1 MPLSFPS
8 LQSWTEPAAKHLVQ
22 ATKVDFGQQEP
33 FFATLGRDPR
43 RDLLSLPVLFLVHC
57 LFSCV
62 IVMLDL
68 KPFCSWLLCLQK
80 EEPGSR
86 TGDWMWG
93 FWGRA
98 LASVPLQQTSELGFL
113 LITGGCCIF
122 GTKAPSVAGLASEV
136 FPGAPRL
143 YPTCPVPPALRSRSS
158 ESS

>member
-1 MPLSFPS
+1 MSKTTSFVRDPGRSVTGDCLGSVALMAGQIKDPVHSSLSCPFCAPLFPFP

-80 EEPGSR
+80 EEPGNR
-86 TGDWMWG
+86 TGDWMG
-93 FWGRA
+93 GSG
-98 LASVPLQQTSELGFL
+98 LSASSAD
-113 LITGGCCIF
+113 I
-122 GTKAPSVAGLASEV
+122 
-136 FPGAPRL
+136 
-143 YPTCPVPPALRSRSS
+143 
-158 ESS
+158 